1 MKEPKI
7 LKLYGKNVGK
17 SWRQGGREDLKSY
30 APFYHQLS
38 LRGKICLSICHTVGC
53 IISLMARKHLN
64 LEPTNTLR
72 LENQLGF

>member
-30 APFYHQLS
+30 APLLPSAKLERENLS
-38 LRGKICLSICHTVGC
+38 FHLSYCWMHYFFNGKKAFKPRANKYIKT
-53 IISLMARKHLN
+53 
-64 LEPTNTLR
+64 
-72 LENQLGF
+72 